1 MVHAD
6 VAPFGKTPNLLTKR
20 HIIWRNY
27 YLAKGE
33 CRDKYEKQKI
43 ESVRSEQ
50 RIQLQGRPNH
60 RA

>member
-1 MVHAD
+1 MQETVHAD

-33 CRDKYEKQKI
+33 CHERKEKQTA
-43 ESVRSEQ
+43 ESVRPEQ
-50 RIQLQGRPNH
+50 RI
-60 RA
+60 